1 MSLQEKV
8 YSVLVVSSSD
18 KFLASVSPLLPEASF
33 SPVDRADSVSK
44 AKRRLVDKSYEILL
58 INSPLPD
65 EDGCKLA
72 IDFCGVSNGVALL
85 FVSRELYHEFYDKTV
100 DFGVMTVPTPTSV
113 QVVSQSL
120 DYTRAVIE
128 RLKRFNRTVTTVQE
142 KMKEIRIVNRAKWVL
157 INELKMTEED
167 AHRYI
172 EKQAMDRCISKAT
185 VAQNIINTYK

>member
-1 MSLQEKV
+1 MSLQERI
-8 YSVLVVSSSD
+8 YSVLVVSTSD
-18 KFLASVSPLLPEASF
+18 KFLSSVSPLLPEASF
-33 SPVDRADSVSK
+33 FPIDRADSVSK
-44 AKRRLVDKSYEILL
+44 AKRRLIDKSYDILL
-58 INSPLPD
+58 INSPLSD

-72 IDFCGVSNGVALL
+72 IDFCGLSNGVALL
-85 FVSRELYHEFYDKTV
+85 FVARELYHEFYDKTV

-128 RLKRFNRTVTTVQE
+128 RLKKFNRTVTTVQE

>member
-1 MSLQEKV
+1 M
-8 YSVLVVSSSD
+8 
-18 KFLASVSPLLPEASF
+18 A
-33 SPVDRADSVSK
+33 
-44 AKRRLVDKSYEILL
+44 
-58 INSPLPD
+58 
-65 EDGCKLA
+65 
-72 IDFCGVSNGVALL
+72 
-85 FVSRELYHEFYDKTV
+85 RELYHEFYDKTV

>member
-1 MSLQEKV
+1 MSLQERI
-8 YSVLVVSSSD
+8 YSVLVVSTSD
-18 KFLASVSPLLPEASF
+18 KFLSSVSPLLPEASF
-33 SPVDRADSVSK
+33 SPIDRADSVSK
-44 AKRRLVDKSYEILL
+44 AKRRLIDKSYDILL
-58 INSPLPD
+58 INSPLSD

-72 IDFCGVSNGVALL
+72 IDFCGLSTGVALL
-85 FVSRELYHEFYDKTV
+85 FVARELYHEFYDKTV

>member
-8 YSVLVVSSSD
+8 YSVLVVSTSD

-44 AKRRLVDKSYEILL
+44 AKRRLVDKSYDILL

-85 FVSRELYHEFYDKTV
+85 FVSRELYHDFYAKTV

-113 QVVSQSL
+113 QVVAQSL

-128 RLKRFNRTVTTVQE
+128 RLKKFNRTVSTVQE

-157 INELKMTEED
+157 IEVLKMTEED

-172 EKQAMDRCISKAT
+172 EKQAMDRCISKTA
-185 VAQNIINTYK
+185 VAENIINTYK